1 MFGVEVIKRR
11 TEEVLVVGRSVWLR
25 LVGAILA
32 ALASGLI
39 VALIPLRPNI
49 LGVMVLSLLVLL
61 GSHIALS
68 HASVTFRKAP
78 DEEARGEFLAVGG
91 DRIKDAVFL
100 YTGSMDVAAGGKTQ
114 SVNIEVSDTPI
125 DKFVGLHTGETA
137 PAWPGNGE
145 AVIDYRLAL
154 DCGLSVG
161 ESITLSD
168 SDLNTLTVTVTDIF
182 DN

>member
-1 MFGVEVIKRR
+1 MM
-11 TEEVLVVGRSVWLR
+11 
-25 LVGAILA
+25 
-32 ALASGLI
+32 
-39 VALIPLRPNI
+39 I
-49 LGVMVLSLLVLL
+49 LGIGGCTALLLTGFGIRDSIKPIVDYQYEE
-61 GSHIALS
+61 IDIYD
-68 HASVTFRKAP
+68 ASVTFRKAP
-78 DEEARGEFLAVGG
+78 DEEARCEFLAVGG

-168 SDLNTLTVTVTDIF
+168 SDLNTLTVTVTGIF